1 MRCDSHQISKVATVE
16 RTKSFTSQ
24 LFNYIPNC
32 VLVLALM
39 VCMLVQSCVLLSR
52 SYHLVGIGKQTS
64 QSFAHNRRDKHI
76 FRFKLLL
83 RVAFLQILFAVDF

>member
-1 MRCDSHQISKVATVE
+1 MWCDSHQISEVATVK
-16 RTKSFTSQ
+16 RTESFTSQ

-39 VCMLVQSCVLLSR
+39 MRMLIQSCVLLSR

-64 QSFAHNRRDKHI
+64 QSFAHDCRDKNI
-76 FRFKLLL
+76 LRFELRL
-83 RVAFLQILFAVDF
+83 RVALLQILFAVDF